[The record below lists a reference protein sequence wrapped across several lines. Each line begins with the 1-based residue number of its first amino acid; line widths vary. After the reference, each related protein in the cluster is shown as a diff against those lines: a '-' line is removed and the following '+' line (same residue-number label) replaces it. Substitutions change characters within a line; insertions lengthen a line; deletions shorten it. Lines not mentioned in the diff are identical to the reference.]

1 MHIDD
6 VVVGGIAAVTSPAPL
21 PRHHPSLPCISTSDV
36 TIWKRPTLFSDDN
49 NIKKNNTHAQP
60 AAYAATTC

>member
-21 PRHHPSLPCISTSDV
+21 PYPVAIHHSPASQLV
-36 TIWKRPTLFSDDN
+36 T
-49 NIKKNNTHAQP
+49 
-60 AAYAATTC
+60 